1 MPQEPPEPDRRSEEA
16 GGKPGRRPAAAGF
29 TFAAAAG
36 LGAWLG
42 GRPGAALAHTSENAI
57 VLTLPSDLYIAG
69 GSLVVGLSFLLVAL
83 VGTARFA
90 RLEAAVR
97 PLGRLPVRGA
107 APLSL
112 ISFLVMLALIGAGVL
127 GTPDP
132 LANPLPLTIWTL
144 WWVGLT
150 LLHLVFGNLWAALN
164 PWRGLYALLGR
175 LPGPARWVAKP
186 PCRYPAWLG
195 TWPAVLQFLGFAWF
209 ELVYTAPQ
217 DPEILARAV
226 GLYFLAN
233 LAAMLVFGGPAWLRR
248 GEAFSVYFRI
258 VSWMSPLNGRPGNE
272 GPGNEGPG
280 NEGPEPAAES
290 AEAGRLHLTPPGLGL
305 LRVAPLSLSGVAF
318 VILMLS
324 TVSFDGL
331 SLTFRWLGAIGINP
345 LEFPGR
351 SVVLLPN
358 TLGLL
363 ATFAA
368 LLACYLAVVWL
379 GHRLAGRPTSLA
391 AAFGGYALSVV
402 PIAFGYHFAHYLTI
416 FMVDLQYAA
425 IAFNDPFGR
434 GWNLLGLEGAR
445 VTASFL
451 MDYYSVRLIWQSQ
464 IAIIVI
470 AHVVAVALA
479 HAIAL
484 RQSATLGGAVV
495 SQIPM
500 TALMICYT
508 LFGLWLL
515 SAPVAG

>member
-1 MPQEPPEPDRRSEEA
+1 MQSPDRKIPRGVAA
-16 GGKPGRRPAAAGF
+16 GLPLAAGF
-29 TFAAAAG
+29 C
-36 LGAWLG
+36 
-42 GRPGAALAHTSENAI
+42 GRPDAALAHTSENAI

-69 GSLVVGLSFLLVAL
+69 GSLVVGLSFVLVAL
-83 VGTARFA
+83 VGTSGFA

-97 PLGRLPVRGA
+97 PLGRLPSGGGL
-107 APLSL
+107 PLSL
-112 ISFLVMLALIGAGVL
+112 ASTLVMLALIGAGLL

-150 LLHLVFGNLWAALN
+150 VLHLIFGNLWAVLN

-175 LPGPARWVAKP
+175 LPGLDRWIAEP
-186 PCRYPAWLG
+186 PLRYPGWLG
-195 TWPAVLQFLGFAWF
+195 YWPAVLQFLGFAWF
-209 ELVYTAPQ
+209 ELVYTTPQ
-217 DPEILARAV
+217 DPPTLARAV

-233 LAAMLVFGGPAWLRR
+233 LAGMLVFGDRAWLSR

-258 VSWMSPLNGRPGNE
+258 VSWMSPLNGRPE
-272 GPGNEGPG
+272 A
-280 NEGPEPAAES
+280 PADSED
-290 AEAGRLHLTPPGLGL
+290 AGRLQLTLPGLGL
-305 LRVAPLSLSGVAF
+305 LRVAPLPISGVAF

-363 ATFAA
+363 ATFGA
-368 LLACYLAVVWL
+368 LLGCYLGVVWL
-379 GHRLAGRPTSLA
+379 GHRLAGRPGSLA
-391 AAFGGYALSVV
+391 EAFGGYALSVA
-402 PIAFGYHFAHYLTI
+402 PIAFGYHLAHYLTI
-416 FMVDLQYAA
+416 FMVDAQYAA
-425 IAFNDPFGR
+425 IAFNDPFGQ
-434 GWNLLGLEGAR
+434 GWNLLGLRGAH

-451 MDYYSVRLIWQSQ
+451 MDFHTVRLIWQSQ

-484 RQSATLGGAVV
+484 RQIGGRGRAVV

-500 TALMICYT
+500 TVLMICYT

>member
-1 MPQEPPEPDRRSEEA
+1 MIRVFVPQRHRDRKGPGAA
-16 GGKPGRRPAAAGF
+16 GGPGRWPRAAVGLLLL
-29 TFAAAAG
+29 AG
-36 LGAWLG
+36 LCA
-42 GRPGAALAHTSENAI
+42 RPGAAPAHTSENAI

-97 PLGRLPVRGA
+97 PLGRLPTAGGA
-107 APLSL
+107 ALSL
-112 ISFLVMLALIGAGVL
+112 VSFLVMLALIAVGLL

-132 LANPLPLTIWTL
+132 LANPLPLTVWTL

-150 LLHLVFGNLWAALN
+150 VLHLIFGNLWAVLN

-175 LPGPARWVAKP
+175 LPGIGSLVARP
-186 PCRYPAWLG
+186 PLRYPDWLG
-195 TWPAVLQFLGFAWF
+195 YWPAVLLFLGFAWF

-217 DPEILARAV
+217 DPPTLARAV

-233 LAAMLVFGGPAWLRR
+233 LAGMLVFGGDAWLRR
-248 GEAFSVYFRI
+248 GETFSVYFRV
-258 VSWMSPLNGRPGNE
+258 VSWMSPLNGRPE
-272 GPGNEGPG
+272 
-280 NEGPEPAAES
+280 AAVGS
-290 AEAGRLHLTPPGLGL
+290 TDAGRLQLTLPGLGL
-305 LRVAPLSLSGVAF
+305 LRVAPLPISGVAF

-351 SVVLLPN
+351 SAVLLPN

-363 ATFAA
+363 ATFGA
-368 LLACYLAVVWL
+368 LLACYLGVVWL
-379 GHRLAGRPTSLA
+379 GHRLAGQPTSLA
-391 AAFGGYALSVV
+391 EAFGGYALSIA
-402 PIAFGYHFAHYLTI
+402 PIAFGYHLAHYLTI
-416 FMVDLQYAA
+416 FMVDVQYAA

-434 GWNLLGLEGAR
+434 GWNLLGLADAH

-451 MDYYSVRLIWQSQ
+451 MDFHSVRLIWQSQ

-484 RQSATLGGAVV
+484 RQIGARGRAVV

-500 TALMICYT
+500 TVLMICYT

>member
-1 MPQEPPEPDRRSEEA
+1 MGPLAVGPL
-16 GGKPGRRPAAAGF
+16 AAGV
-29 TFAAAAG
+29 ALGIG
-36 LGAWLG
+36 LGVWC
-42 GRPGAALAHTSENAI
+42 GAEPALAHTSENAI
-57 VLTLPSDLYIAG
+57 VLTLPRDLYIAG

-83 VGTARFA
+83 VGTSRFA

-97 PLGRLPVRGA
+97 PLGRLPARGA

-150 LLHLVFGNLWAALN
+150 LLHLIFGNLWAALN
-164 PWRGLYALLGR
+164 PWRGLYELLGR

-209 ELVYTAPQ
+209 ELVYTVPQ
-217 DPEILARAV
+217 DPTILAQAV
-226 GLYFLAN
+226 GVYFLAN
-233 LAAMLVFGGPAWLRR
+233 LAAMLVFGGPAWLRQ

-258 VSWMSPLNGRPGNE
+258 VSWMSPLNGRPE
-272 GPGNEGPG
+272 
-280 NEGPEPAAES
+280 AAAKSEDR
-290 AEAGRLHLTPPGLGL
+290 GRLQLTLPGLGL
-305 LRVAPLSLSGVAF
+305 LRVAPLPMSGVAF

-351 SVVLLPN
+351 SAVLLPN

-379 GHRLAGRPTSLA
+379 GHRLAGRPSSLA
-391 AAFGGYALSVV
+391 AAFGGYALSIV

-434 GWNLLGLEGAR
+434 GWNLLGLEGAQ

-451 MDYYSVRLIWQSQ
+451 MDYHSVRLIWQSQ

-484 RQSATLGGAVV
+484 RQSATRGGAVV

-500 TALMICYT
+500 TILMICYT

>member
-1 MPQEPPEPDRRSEEA
+1 MPKQSPDRKIPTGVATGSLL
-16 GGKPGRRPAAAGF
+16 AAGF
-29 TFAAAAG
+29 C
-36 LGAWLG
+36 

-69 GSLVVGLSFLLVAL
+69 GSLVVGLSFVLVAL
-83 VGTARFA
+83 VGTSGFT

-97 PLGRLPVRGA
+97 PLGRLPAGGA
-107 APLSL
+107 LPLSL
-112 ISFLVMLALIGAGVL
+112 ASFLVMLALIGTGLL

-150 LLHLVFGNLWAALN
+150 ILHLIFGNLWAVLN

-175 LPGPARWVAKP
+175 LPGLDRWIAEP
-186 PCRYPAWLG
+186 PLRYPDWLG
-195 TWPAVLQFLGFAWF
+195 YWPAVLQFLGFAWF
-209 ELVYTAPQ
+209 ELVYTTPQ
-217 DPEILARAV
+217 DPPTLARAV

-233 LAAMLVFGGPAWLRR
+233 LAGMLVFGGRTWLCWA
-248 GEAFSVYFRI
+248 EAFSVYFRI
-258 VSWMSPLNGRPGNE
+258 VSWMSPLNGRP
-272 GPGNEGPG
+272 
-280 NEGPEPAAES
+280 AAASGRED
-290 AEAGRLHLTPPGLGL
+290 AGRLQLTLPGLGL
-305 LRVAPLSLSGVAF
+305 LRVAPLPLSGVAF

-351 SVVLLPN
+351 SAVLLPN

-363 ATFAA
+363 ATFGA
-368 LLACYLAVVWL
+368 LLGCSLGVVWL
-379 GHRLAGRPTSLA
+379 GHRLAGRPSGLA
-391 AAFGGYALSVV
+391 EAFGGYALSVV
-402 PIAFGYHFAHYLTI
+402 PIAFGYHLAHYLTI
-416 FMVDLQYAA
+416 FMVDAQYAA
-425 IAFNDPFGR
+425 IAFNDPFGQ
-434 GWNLLGLEGAR
+434 GWNLLGLRGAH

-451 MDYYSVRLIWQSQ
+451 MDFHTVRLIWQSQ

-484 RQSATLGGAVV
+484 RQIGGRGRAVV

-500 TALMICYT
+500 TVLMICYT

>member
-1 MPQEPPEPDRRSEEA
+1 MRS
-16 GGKPGRRPAAAGF
+16 GGAAAG
-29 TFAAAAG
+29 
-36 LGAWLG
+36 AWLALALG
-42 GRPGAALAHTSENAI
+42 LAGGLVGRPGAALAHTSDNAI

-83 VGTARFA
+83 VGTSRFA
-90 RLEAAVR
+90 RLETAVR
-97 PLGRLPVRGA
+97 PLGRMPAGGGTS
-107 APLSL
+107 LSL
-112 ISFLVMLALIGAGVL
+112 ASFLVMLALIGAGFL

-132 LANPLPLTIWTL
+132 LANPLPLTVWTL

-150 LLHLVFGNLWAALN
+150 LLHLVFGNLWAVLN
-164 PWRGLYALLGR
+164 PWSGLYALLGR
-175 LPGPARWVAKP
+175 LPGLGRRVARP
-186 PCRYPAWLG
+186 PWRYPDWLG
-195 TWPAVLQFLGFAWF
+195 HWPAVVQFLGFAWF
-209 ELVYTAPQ
+209 ELVHPAPQ
-217 DPEILARAV
+217 DPTILARAV

-233 LAAMLVFGGPAWLRR
+233 LAGMLLFGRAAWLGR

-258 VSWMSPLNGRPGNE
+258 VSWMSPLNGRPEAAAGGE
-272 GPGNEGPG
+272 G
-280 NEGPEPAAES
+280 
-290 AEAGRLHLTPPGLGL
+290 AGRLQLTPPGLGL
-305 LRVAPLSLSGVAF
+305 LRVAPLPLSGAAF
-318 VILMLS
+318 VVLMLS

-331 SLTFRWLGAIGINP
+331 SLTFRWLGAIGVNP

-351 SVVLLPN
+351 SAVLLPN

-363 ATFAA
+363 ATYGT
-368 LLACYLAVVWL
+368 LLACYLGVVWL
-379 GHRLAGRPTSLA
+379 GHRLAGRPTPLA
-391 AAFGGYALSVV
+391 EAFGGYALSVV
-402 PIAFGYHFAHYLTI
+402 PIAFGYHLAHYLTI
-416 FMVDLQYAA
+416 FMVDAQYAA
-425 IAFNDPFGR
+425 IALNDPFGL
-434 GWNLLGLEGAR
+434 GWNLFGLRGAH

-451 MDYYSVRLIWQSQ
+451 MDFHAVRLIWHSQ

-484 RQSATLGGAVV
+484 RQTAARGRAVI